1 MANDL
6 MSYEQYMAEHE
17 AKEKY
22 KEEHPEV
29 YPWIGYFDY
38 GSRVSIA
45 YLSNDEVMNAVDFYR
60 LIEGHTD
67 DGKIEYYR
75 LGRQPISIINR

>member
-22 KEEHPEV
+22 KEMHPEE
-29 YPWIGYFDY
+29 YPWFAYFRF
-38 GSRVSIA
+38 GLHNIT
-45 YLSNDEVMNAVDFYR
+45 YLTDEETKTAVNFYHLAER
-60 LIEGHTD
+60 CTD
-67 DGKIEYYR
+67 DGRKEYYR
-75 LGRQPISIINR
+75 DWNNSISIMHR